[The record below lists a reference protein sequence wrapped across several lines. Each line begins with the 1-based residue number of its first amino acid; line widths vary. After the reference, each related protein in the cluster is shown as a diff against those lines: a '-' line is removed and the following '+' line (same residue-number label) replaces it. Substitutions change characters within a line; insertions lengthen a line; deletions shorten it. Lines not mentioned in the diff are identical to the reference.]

1 MSFVNM
7 MGNDRWTDLD
17 INRRVQA
24 IIRSQFTA
32 EDELKAARL
41 ARQATKTDTE
51 QAFIEAVD
59 SAIAAA
65 LAEGH
70 DARVDMEL
78 LAQVLNI
85 EECQRIVAIPI
96 TEPVLDEQGAV
107 TNQDQI
113 DLETTVRANCQ
124 AQIDAA
130 SPEVLA
136 LVALRNP
143 KPEPAPETE
152 LEIQEQQT

>member
-41 ARQATKTDTE
+41 VRQATKTDAE
-51 QAFIEAVD
+51 QAFIESVD
-59 SAIAAA
+59 ATIEAA
-65 LAEGH
+65 LSEGH
-70 DARVDMEL
+70 DARADMEL

-85 EECQRIVAIPI
+85 EECIRIVAIQI

-113 DLETTVRANCQ
+113 DIETTVRANCQ
-124 AQIDAA
+124 SQIEVA
-130 SPEVLA
+130 SPEVMA

-152 LEIQEQQT
+152 PQEQHP

>member
-17 INRRVQA
+17 INWRVQA

-41 ARQATKTDTE
+41 ARQATKTDSE
-51 QAFIEAVD
+51 AAFIASVD

-70 DARVDMEL
+70 DARADMAL
-78 LAQVLNI
+78 LSQALNI

-96 TEPVLDEQGAV
+96 SDPVLDEQGAV

-124 AQIDAA
+124 SQIDAA

-152 LEIQEQQT
+152 PQEQHP